1 MTPEKFRLSWNEH
14 ESNFGVAFRDLREE
28 KEFFDVTLACEDEQ
42 IEAHKAIVS
51 SCSLALGNILKKN
64 KHPHPFVYLKDVKV
78 KQLSS
83 ILDFM
88 YNGRVHIEIDLAE
101 SFLATAQ
108 ELWVKGLAHEDNLAL
123 NCKTPSSKKI
133 AAGRN
138 LDLELSL
145 RRHDGDTA
153 AEIQSHTPSR
163 VKLKPGHPKRCKPE
177 ILEG

>member
-1 MTPEKFRLSWNEH
+1 M
-14 ESNFGVAFRDLREE
+14 
-28 KEFFDVTLACEDEQ
+28 
-42 IEAHKAIVS
+42 
-51 SCSLALGNILKKN
+51 
-64 KHPHPFVYLKDVKV
+64 KDVKV

-88 YNGRVHIEIDLAE
+88 YNGRVYIEIDLME
-101 SFLATAQ
+101 SFLTTAQ
-108 ELWVKGLAHEDNLAL
+108 ELWVKGLTHEDNLAL

-163 VKLKPGHPKRCKPE
+163 IKLKPGLRSFASLSSLKGIQRWESSEWKGVLPIPLMLKVVAMILPE
-177 ILEG
+177 RLLEYKVNFVFFG

>member
-1 MTPEKFRLSWNEH
+1 MGERL
-14 ESNFGVAFRDLREE
+14 
-28 KEFFDVTLACEDEQ
+28 
-42 IEAHKAIVS
+42 
-51 SCSLALGNILKKN
+51 
-64 KHPHPFVYLKDVKV
+64 
-78 KQLSS
+78 
-83 ILDFM
+83 
-88 YNGRVHIEIDLAE
+88 HIEIDLME

>member
-1 MTPEKFRLSWNEH
+1 MTLEKFRLSWNEH

-28 KEFFDVTLACEDEQ
+28 KEFFDVTLACEDAQ

-51 SCSLALGNILKKN
+51 ACSLALGNILKKS

-78 KQLSS
+78 KQLRS

-88 YNGRVHIEIDLAE
+88 YNGRVHIETDLME

-108 ELWVKGLAHEDNLAL
+108 VLGVKGLTQEDNQARSL

-133 AAGRN
+133 AMAVISTKSCRCEGMMETLQQR
-138 LDLELSL
+138 
-145 RRHDGDTA
+145 
-153 AEIQSHTPSR
+153 SR
-163 VKLKPGHPKRCKPE
+163 VTLQVG
-177 ILEG
+177 